1 MIACRRGVQRGSAR
15 RSFLKRRA
23 IATVSQT
30 STWTVSIRTWSK
42 NMAGWLSL
50 SDVEITNRVL
60 LLVMVLL
67 STRWLNKAKRQYFTI
82 NSTNIIYLCPTCDLW
97 PFPCKRLL
105 AVEAASSK
113 LRLADRFIWVSDYY
127 YFIYLFFSRHEASL
141 DMQPI
146 PVIQPKFQGCI
157 GLLSAAVD
165 GR

>member
-1 MIACRRGVQRGSAR
+1 MIAGRRGVQRGSAR

-113 LRLADRFIWVSDYY
+113 LRLADRFRHPGT
-127 YFIYLFFSRHEASL
+127 FSFSTFLLRRTPEKSQFQQDGPSHLTGRQDTLRHMTS
-141 DMQPI
+141 
-146 PVIQPKFQGCI
+146 
-157 GLLSAAVD
+157 
-165 GR
+165 